1 MKRIVNIFLIFIFV
15 LILVSCTSEITYK
28 VVFDS
33 DGGTL
38 VETQK
43 VKEGDKAVKPDNPT
57 LDGYNFLYWY
67 KEDDS
72 SNGYQ
77 FDSPVTESFTLY
89 ALWGL
94 EDDTYFEVSFD
105 SKGGSSVEPISVV
118 EGGKVQKPSNPTKEG
133 YDFLYW
139 YKDNENTPFN
149 FDTTIIDGDITLNA
163 LWEDQ
168 VAVVTP
174 EEKVAADLSAI
185 ANDFYIGNHE
195 LYFPT
200 RGPVY
205 NSTVTFDYDSKYITK
220 EGFIIP
226 LVNGDEEHDVLVTMT
241 VRSGLVSDQKEFM
254 VTVKKQEEVVLT
266 KHREV
271 PFENLTTEY
280 DVEDGTL
287 TLYYEENG
295 FVPYVGV
302 VDFLNLLEGFIDPVY
317 EFDVEEDEDL
327 LTIAYIY
334 YDDEE
339 DKEYNLSVEIN
350 SEDNT
355 IFTPDPGFYWAYVS
369 TTETNYG
376 RNIEY
381 DRDNPGTYYKEG
393 HDLVYNL
400 NDYNMDIVYH
410 DDKVMLPYYLA
421 NQLFAGSSYY
431 NVYYNYDGLYG
442 IYSFP
447 DNGEKEYKTIRT
459 SSVNNQA
466 VPTDLLLHT
475 FNYLAFSLD
484 YFYGLK
490 DIMEVDTYY
499 DLLFNERD
507 TLLNKTPNKLDS
519 GIGDL
524 LVKKLDEP
532 HTSYDFA
539 GYYNRASYSG
549 PSYGFLGAY
558 GPRFQSWYNE
568 GLYGVDDALAAK
580 WGKPSS
586 GWSANN
592 PDRKLY
598 WFLDNEKTSAV
609 LSLDSFR
616 TVDLVESKTWN
627 KEEINR
633 IFEFDSNVDFLPEM
647 NEGNKY
653 FTMNLSTKTKN
664 TLQVLVKGVNQNDFT
679 SYENSLELISDYDN
693 ELEVYTFEYEEKLYG
708 VEVSYDNAYKALV
721 ILVNEYELDKK
732 VLNNDLDVFDVILS
746 DSAIYMEFMLEK
758 ISNEAPNLENIVL
771 DITWNT
777 GGNVGA
783 LYRVVGFITDEPF
796 RVSNIDGDTNSES
809 ISYVKINHE
818 NYYNHLNWALLTS
831 KASFS
836 AANSLAI
843 VFKDN
848 NLGPVIG
855 VSTGGGASSITPI
868 LLPNGTAF
876 TMSSNSIRAYI
887 EETGDED
894 NPYILHSSEFGV
906 SPDYELATKDL
917 YDNEL
922 ILYALNDYLN

>member
-317 EFDVEEDEDL
+317 EFD
-327 LTIAYIY
+327 
-334 YDDEE
+334 
-339 DKEYNLSVEIN
+339 
-350 SEDNT
+350 
-355 IFTPDPGFYWAYVS
+355 
-369 TTETNYG
+369 
-376 RNIEY
+376 
-381 DRDNPGTYYKEG
+381 
-393 HDLVYNL
+393 
-400 NDYNMDIVYH
+400 
-410 DDKVMLPYYLA
+410 
-421 NQLFAGSSYY
+421 
-431 NVYYNYDGLYG
+431 
-442 IYSFP
+442 
-447 DNGEKEYKTIRT
+447 
-459 SSVNNQA
+459 
-466 VPTDLLLHT
+466 
-475 FNYLAFSLD
+475 
-484 YFYGLK
+484 
-490 DIMEVDTYY
+490 
-499 DLLFNERD
+499 
-507 TLLNKTPNKLDS
+507 
-519 GIGDL
+519 
-524 LVKKLDEP
+524 
-532 HTSYDFA
+532 
-539 GYYNRASYSG
+539 
-549 PSYGFLGAY
+549 
-558 GPRFQSWYNE
+558 
-568 GLYGVDDALAAK
+568 
-580 WGKPSS
+580 
-586 GWSANN
+586 
-592 PDRKLY
+592 
-598 WFLDNEKTSAV
+598 
-609 LSLDSFR
+609 
-616 TVDLVESKTWN
+616 
-627 KEEINR
+627 
-633 IFEFDSNVDFLPEM
+633 
-647 NEGNKY
+647 
-653 FTMNLSTKTKN
+653 
-664 TLQVLVKGVNQNDFT
+664 
-679 SYENSLELISDYDN
+679 
-693 ELEVYTFEYEEKLYG
+693 
-708 VEVSYDNAYKALV
+708 
-721 ILVNEYELDKK
+721 
-732 VLNNDLDVFDVILS
+732 
-746 DSAIYMEFMLEK
+746 
-758 ISNEAPNLENIVL
+758 
-771 DITWNT
+771 
-777 GGNVGA
+777 
-783 LYRVVGFITDEPF
+783 
-796 RVSNIDGDTNSES
+796 
-809 ISYVKINHE
+809 
-818 NYYNHLNWALLTS
+818 
-831 KASFS
+831 
-836 AANSLAI
+836 
-843 VFKDN
+843 
-848 NLGPVIG
+848 
-855 VSTGGGASSITPI
+855 
-868 LLPNGTAF
+868 
-876 TMSSNSIRAYI
+876 
-887 EETGDED
+887 
-894 NPYILHSSEFGV
+894 
-906 SPDYELATKDL
+906 
-917 YDNEL
+917 
-922 ILYALNDYLN
+922 